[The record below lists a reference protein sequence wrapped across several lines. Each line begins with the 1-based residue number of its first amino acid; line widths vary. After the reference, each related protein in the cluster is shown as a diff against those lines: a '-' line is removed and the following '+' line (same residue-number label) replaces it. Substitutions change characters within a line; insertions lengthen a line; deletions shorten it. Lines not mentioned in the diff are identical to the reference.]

1 MIYQYTESGT
11 MEIDGKDISAVI
23 DTDAPSFVARR
34 DWIAKQAGV
43 AYVDT
48 VITGV
53 MSPGDFTINNT
64 GVCRFRLGN
73 SEAVAVDC
81 LAIHVNP
88 RGCVA
93 YLAGVFGLNIVVT
106 EYAEP
111 KPAEEVQDWQQP
123 GAKIGPPLPGQPGR
137 FSSRLDGSTVGTI
150 WIGSSGRRYELRE
163 VGTFAKFLFWVA
175 L

>member
-11 MEIDGKDISAVI
+11 LEIDGKDVSAII
-23 DTDAPSFVARR
+23 DTDAGPFVDRR
-34 DWIAKQAGV
+34 DWIARQTGT

-48 VITGV
+48 IITGV
-53 MSPGDFTINNT
+53 MSPGDATINNT
-64 GVCRFRLGN
+64 GVCRYRLGN

-81 LAIHVNP
+81 LAIQVNP

-93 YLAGVFGLNIVVT
+93 YLAGVLGLNVVVT
-106 EYAEP
+106 EYQEP
-111 KPAEEVQDWQQP
+111 KPAAELQDWQQP

-137 FSSRLDGSTVGTI
+137 FSSRFDGSAVGTI
-150 WIGSSGRRYELRE
+150 WTAASGRRYELRE